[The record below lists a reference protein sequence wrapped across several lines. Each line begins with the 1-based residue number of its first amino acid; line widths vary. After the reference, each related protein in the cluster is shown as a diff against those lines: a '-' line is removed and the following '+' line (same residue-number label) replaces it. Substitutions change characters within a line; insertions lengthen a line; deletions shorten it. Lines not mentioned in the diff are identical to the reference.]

1 MTISTTAT
9 SVTYTG
15 NGGTTTWSYT
25 FPIPALTDLVVQ
37 VTQISTGTTSTIASN
52 LYTATGIGLASGG
65 NVTYPLSGTPLSTDY
80 RITISRVVPYV
91 QSTDLTN
98 QSALYADVIEAALD
112 YLTMQTQ
119 QLAQSSETTMGLVAD
134 SYWDADGFPVSNLGA
149 PVASSDA
156 VRLTDLQTA
165 QIAAGN
171 VPAPGGSYSG
181 KFLKALSSTT
191 FGWTLPVAADIS
203 DSTSVG
209 RSVLT
214 AVDAAAART
223 AIGAASSAGT
233 GTLVFIQGYSNT
245 PPVSP
250 STNDKWAVAVAGTG
264 AWSGHNTTV
273 ATWGGSS
280 WTFAT
285 PDSGS
290 TYVDQNTGRKFYYVS
305 SAWLPDP
312 ADPAGRLIIGLS
324 NVTPAGCI
332 LADGTAQS
340 RTISLLLFQALVR
353 SATIT
358 VTIASPGVVTWT
370 AHALRVND
378 PVIFTTTGALP
389 TGITAGTTY
398 YVRTVVNANSFQ
410 ISASAG
416 GSVINTSGSQSG
428 VHTGTSAPWG
438 LGDGSTTF
446 GIPNLGGYFIRGLD
460 NSAGV
465 DSNRVLG
472 VSQAD
477 AFKDHTHTLGASS
490 SASAV
495 GAGAN
500 TAIWYTGSGR
510 ITGSPSSP
518 NNGGTETRPKNQALV
533 YYIRY

>member
-1 MTISTTAT
+1 MTITTTAT

-15 NGGTTTWSYT
+15 NGGTTTWSYS
-25 FPIPALTDLVVQ
+25 FPIPALTDLVVT
-37 VTQISTGTTSTIASN
+37 VTQISTGTSN
-52 LYTATGIGLASGG
+52 VISGTLYSATGVGGSSGG
-65 NVTYPLSGTPLSTDY
+65 VVTYPLSGTPLSTDY
-80 RITISRVVPYV
+80 RITIAREVPYI
-91 QSTDLTN
+91 QDTDLTN
-98 QSALYADVIEAALD
+98 QSALYADVIETALD

-119 QLAQSSETTMGLVAD
+119 QLAQSATTTMGLVGG
-134 SYWDADGFPVSNLGA
+134 SYWNATSYPVSNLGA
-149 PVASSDA
+149 PVAESDA
-156 VRLTDLQTA
+156 VRLTDLQSA
-165 QIAAGN
+165 QVAAGN

-181 KFLKALSSTT
+181 KFLKATSASA
-191 FGWTLPVAADIS
+191 FAWTLPVSTDIS

-214 AVDAAAART
+214 AVDAAAARS
-223 AIGAASSAGT
+223 AIGAASAAGT
-233 GTLVFIQGYSNT
+233 GTLVYIQGYSNT

-250 STNDKWAVAVAGTG
+250 ATNDKWAVASAGTG

-290 TYVDQNTGRKFYYVS
+290 TYVDVNTGRKFYYYS

-312 ADPAGRLIIGLS
+312 ADPAGRILDHMS
-324 NVTPAGCI
+324 NVTPAGYV
-332 LADGTAQS
+332 LADGTALS
-340 RTISLLLFQALVR
+340 RTTYLLLFQALVR

-370 AHALRVND
+370 AHNLRVND

-398 YVRTVVNANSFQ
+398 YVKTVVNANSFQ

-416 GSVINTSGSQSG
+416 GSVINTTGSQSG
-428 VHTGTSAPWG
+428 VHTGTNAPWG
-438 LGDGSTTF
+438 VGDGSTTF
-446 GIPNLGGYFIRGLD
+446 GIPNLCGYFRRALD
-460 NSAGV
+460 NSAGI

-477 AFKDHTHTLGASS
+477 TIISHTHTLGASS

-510 ITGSPSSP
+510 ITGAPSSP
-518 NNGGTETRPKNQALV
+518 NNGGTETRPKNFAV
-533 YYIRY
+533 PVYIRY